1 MVTRPLR
8 ITRAQIAAFV
18 GDDPDTIRQIERLFQ
33 TVDTSETVSADVVAL
48 AELAGFAPANAPV
61 QSPKFDTVD
70 LKRYSRYV
78 PAQEGRLGWN
88 DIVGT
93 ANLGLQYGVVQQIGF
108 QSFARVQNS
117 TGVTIPRGTVV
128 GFAGVG
134 TDNVPLVAPYL
145 ANGSTPSLFVL
156 GVMAHD
162 LPDTGA
168 QGSCAVWGTVTGLN
182 TSAFSAGNI
191 LYASASVAGG
201 LTATKPTAPNNVIPV
216 AAVLT
221 VSTTEGVLLVRPTIE
236 QQKHYGEFS
245 KTTNATPAAINTAY
259 ALTFDNTDIAL
270 GISIGTPT
278 SRIVATQSGL
288 YQFTATVQI
297 TSSNTSAKTVGVWFA
312 RNGTAIANS
321 RRLITLNINSGA
333 VPIAMSEFFSLAAN
347 DYIEVFYS
355 SDDTNITI
363 STVAATAFAPAAP
376 AVVLGVTQVQ
386 Q

>member
-1 MVTRPLR
+1 M
-8 ITRAQIAAFV
+8 
-18 GDDPDTIRQIERLFQ
+18 
-33 TVDTSETVSADVVAL
+33 
-48 AELAGFAPANAPV
+48 
-61 QSPKFDTVD
+61 
-70 LKRYSRYV
+70 
-78 PAQEGRLGWN
+78 GWN

-145 ANGSTPSLFVL
+145 ADGSTPSLFIL

-162 LPDTGA
+162 LPDTGE
-168 QGSCAVWGTVTGLN
+168 QGSCAVWGTVAGLN
-182 TSAFSAGNI
+182 TSAFSAGNV
-191 LYASASVAGG
+191 LYASPSVAGG

-270 GISIGTPT
+270 GISRGTPT

-288 YQFTATVQI
+288 YQFTATVQVI
-297 TSSNTSAKTVGVWFA
+297 SGSSSAKTVGIWFA

-321 RRLITLNINSGA
+321 RRLVTLNINSGA